1 MTPDLCPMHPESGS
15 AWDPDLLASHSL
27 PKCQVGSGAPHMCI
41 GAGEF
46 RALRHMTSLPPP
58 SAQSLEGL
66 CITVGGGGAE
76 HAAHFQAL
84 LLGTLGA
91 LTTCDLTDHV

>member
-1 MTPDLCPMHPESGS
+1 MHPESGS

-46 RALRHMTSLPPP
+46 RALRHMTSDRK
-58 SAQSLEGL
+58 S
-66 CITVGGGGAE
+66 V
-76 HAAHFQAL
+76 
-84 LLGTLGA
+84 
-91 LTTCDLTDHV
+91 V